1 MANPITTTTWNPK
14 TIEYIAQNNTILKS
28 VAASMG
34 ISAEALAGAM
44 AKENNPYQL
53 NTTAEAAKDLYA
65 LRTIDGGFVGNI
77 LWSIRYQLADKL
89 NLIDNAGNFSK
100 MALPVLIDLGPFNLQ
115 AATAIRALNE
125 YVQTH
130 PASDPCNLK
139 QYQGDYTKFLATI
152 AGPGSA
158 TTGYPVTAEECA
170 RVNAVILSM
179 QIQKA
184 LT

>member
-65 LRTIDGGFVGNI
+65 LRTIDGGFVGNT
-77 LWSIRYQLADKL
+77 LWSIRYQT
-89 NLIDNAGNFSK
+89 NWLIN
-100 MALPVLIDLGPFNLQ
+100 
-115 AATAIRALNE
+115 
-125 YVQTH
+125 
-130 PASDPCNLK
+130 
-139 QYQGDYTKFLATI
+139 
-152 AGPGSA
+152 
-158 TTGYPVTAEECA
+158 
-170 RVNAVILSM
+170 
-179 QIQKA
+179 
-184 LT
+184 